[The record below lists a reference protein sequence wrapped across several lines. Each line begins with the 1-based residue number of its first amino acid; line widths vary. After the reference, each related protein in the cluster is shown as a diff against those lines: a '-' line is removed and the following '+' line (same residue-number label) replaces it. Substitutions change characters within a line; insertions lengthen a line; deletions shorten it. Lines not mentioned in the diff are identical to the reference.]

1 MTSIKGR
8 LAALIALPLF
18 VLLFIIGQITVA
30 VRNCAE
36 WVVYFGHRIV
46 GNENYGDITAE
57 TKESISF
64 ALRVIRHGK

>member
-1 MTSIKGR
+1 MTNIKGR

-18 VLLFIIGQITVA
+18 ILLFIVGQIVVI
-30 VRNCAE
+30 VRNTGE
-36 WVVYFGHRIV
+36 WIAYFGQRIV
-46 GNENYGDITAE
+46 GNENYADITAE